1 MKSKYYAV
9 KKGKKVGIFSSWD
22 DCSEQVKGY
31 SGAMFKS
38 FKTKEE
44 AEEYLGVKKKKKTT
58 KAKTKKTQKEKL
70 IRDFSYFEF
79 NEDTEPKHLYFSI
92 KTEEDED
99 LGRTFVHSREGL
111 SSVDVKTLFTEEYK
125 ILSLGEIGLTL
136 NGIVYAIRQSLLDC
150 ATHITIK
157 HSLYEMAEI
166 VNNALLST
174 EPFVKAFV
182 RYLEYAKEYV
192 NVSFELEEEEDDLL
206 AEFQYIV
213 G

>member
-44 AEEYLGVKKKKKTT
+44 AEEYLGIKKKKKKT
-58 KAKTKKTQKEKL
+58 KAKKQKEEI

-79 NEDTEPKHLYFSI
+79 NENVTSKHLYFSI

-99 LGRTFVHSREGL
+99 LGKTFVHSKKG
-111 SSVDVKTLFTEEYK
+111 SSPVDVKTLLTEEYK

-136 NGIVYAIRQSLLDC
+136 NGMVYAIKESLLDS

-166 VNNALLST
+166 ISNALLST
-174 EPFVKAFV
+174 DPFVKAFV
-182 RYLEYAKEYV
+182 RYLEYAKEYI
-192 NVSFELEEEEDDLL
+192 NVSFELEEEEEDLL
-206 AEFQYIV
+206 AEFKYIV